1 MTSLM
6 PHEMP
11 IAVVGLGCRLPGAD
25 DLSEYWKLISE
36 GRSGIIELPPDKL
49 DQSLYYHP
57 ERGTFGRSYSKIGG
71 VVPERPLNPAIC
83 KLPKALEDNTDSAHL
98 IMCEVA
104 AMACRNAGYDPF
116 NMATRNTGVY
126 VGHSGGS
133 TLSGEVAFNTYCETV
148 AEYLREDKTFS
159 KCPAEQQ
166 TQIIRGVVDR
176 IRRDKARRNPD
187 GGPEI
192 AANMVSA
199 VISQAFGLSG
209 PALAT
214 DAACASSLIAMAMG
228 IHALRNGQ
236 IDMAIVG
243 GASCSKWYALV
254 IFSIAQSISG
264 TGSRPFDAN
273 ADGLI
278 SSDGYAAVVLK
289 TLPKAIADG
298 DDIKA
303 VIRGI
308 GVSSDGR
315 GKSLWAPRKE
325 GQVLAVQ
332 RAYPKNVDPAKLQY
346 LECHATSTQVGDAT
360 ELAALT
366 MALKDRLPA
375 DRKLPIGSVKAN
387 IGHTLESAGIAGFV
401 KAVLC
406 MQNKTIPGQINLNTP
421 NPDIAWKDIPFYVP
435 SQAMPWPEPKPGEAR
450 RTAVNAFGI
459 GGLNVHVVM
468 DDRVTESLKTQV
480 VVAGNPTGAVI
491 RDKNNPNDRAIAVI
505 GMGAVLPG
513 ALTINAFWDL
523 LSTGR
528 DPKTDVPVK
537 RWNPAIYLDPK
548 AKGPWRSHNTRGG
561 FITDFVYDWKKHKV
575 APKQIANANP
585 LQFMLLDAAD
595 QALQDAGY
603 GSKPF
608 DRQRA
613 AVIVGSVFGGDFACE
628 MQMGLRIPEFQRY
641 LRNEM
646 LSRGVP
652 ENEVEQ
658 VVADYEQLLLKHM
671 PALLDETGSFTASTL
686 ASRLTKTFD
695 MMGGAF
701 SIDAGDTSSM
711 AAISAGIGMLLD
723 QSVDMVMCAA
733 GQRSMDIT
741 VYEGFS
747 MRDGLAKGNPQ
758 PSFSQSMDGVVPGE
772 GAAVVMLKRLADA
785 QRDGD
790 NIRGVIR
797 GLGVALDAQHYPE
810 SYRKA
815 TDRALSLGQ
824 VAPDTIGMVEVA
836 SVGTKATDEQ
846 EVQVLGDVLAADG
859 RNVPAVLS
867 SSIGQIGHTLG
878 MSGMV
883 SLIKSVIELEHGQ
896 IPRTPGMDAPLPSI
910 ASHAETLK
918 VAQESQ
924 TLFATLPT
932 GKTVAAIT
940 NSGPNGAVYTM
951 LLEGGQN
958 LPAAP
963 KRAVK
968 APAVVVGP
976 TEWKTVRIG
985 ATSREALRAEV
996 AKWQADP
1003 TPLFATGGIDHFN
1016 GRDAVRLA
1024 IVADNTQSLT
1034 KKLQLASEQ
1043 LTHANPNGLLEQQ
1056 GVYFRESSAT
1066 KPKVAF
1072 LFPGQGS
1079 QYTGMLRDLV
1089 NESKA
1094 ARTVMAELDDILVQ
1108 HKAPRFAE
1116 LAWTPNEQLG
1126 QDVFLTQL
1134 SMLVADTLVARVL
1147 MSEGLRPDV
1156 ISSHSYG
1163 EFPALVAAGAMTFG
1177 DAIDITRER
1186 THAVESRESTRG
1198 SLMSTT
1204 APLDVVERLLS
1215 HLPGAAYLASH
1226 NAPDQTVVGGTSDA
1240 IHGVKR
1246 LLESEGFATRLLAVP
1261 RPYHTPL
1268 LNEAKP
1274 EFAIALQRA
1283 AVQAP
1288 QVKFLS
1294 SVSLDYVSCAEGV
1307 RKNLVEQLTT
1317 PVRYVQLIQRLA
1329 ADGVNLFLEVG
1340 PQQVL
1345 TRLNQRILK
1354 DRPVSMIST
1363 DLPKHTGRE
1372 ALERLHGL
1380 LETAGLWP
1388 VAPTTPST
1396 TSVAQPGSV
1405 MFFDATAK
1413 RRGGSAPVRR
1423 VIATVPAVR
1432 EMEIE
1437 VGGSS
1442 IGSARGAKPQATT
1455 VAVLEQPQTVMQEVV
1470 TTIDRTAVQ
1479 AFMINF
1485 IVDQTGY
1492 PADMVEMEADLEAD
1506 LGIDSI
1512 KKAQLIGEL
1521 AENFEMKHLA
1531 DSLQDLSLDDF
1542 RTLSSL
1548 LDFVTKSPAA
1558 KVEVVEHAAESARD
1572 AKPQAVSVAVV
1583 EQPQAVMEVAT
1594 TVVTTIDRVA
1604 VQAFMI
1610 NFIVDQTG
1618 YPADMVEME
1627 ADLEADLGIDSIK
1640 KAQLIGELAENFEM
1654 KHLADSLQDL
1664 SLDDF
1669 RTLSSLLD
1677 FVTKAPA
1684 AATVAVEVVEHA
1696 VESAR
1701 DAKPQA
1707 ALVAVV
1713 EQSQPV
1719 TEAVVTVIDRGAVQQ
1734 FMINFIVDQTGYPA
1748 DMVEM
1753 EADLEADLGIDSI
1766 KKAQLI
1772 GELAENFEMK
1782 HLADSLQDLSLD
1794 DFRTLSSLLDFV
1806 TKAPAGATAVE
1817 VVEHAVESAR
1827 DAKPQAVSVA
1837 VVEQSQPVAEPVI
1850 TTAVST
1856 IDRVAVQQFMVNFI
1870 VDQTGYPAD
1879 MVEMEA
1885 DLEADLG
1892 IDSIK
1897 KAQLIGEL
1905 AENFEMKHLADSLQD
1920 LSLDDF
1926 RTLSSL
1932 LDFVTKAPA
1941 ATAEVVEHSVEAER
1955 DAKPQ
1960 AAMEAVVEQP
1970 QPVVE
1975 SVRIEA
1981 VPQTIAAD
1989 DTSVTKLPDA
1999 FSVVPIAGTP
2009 YEMGQQHGRHQSAEI
2024 KAIMS
2029 RYAAMLGPRLQNIPE
2044 LDEALAKPTMYF
2056 GEQELEELHGI
2067 ADGAMLPVPAVIAHN
2082 LGMYPDYVPGCTQFA
2097 YTRQRNPQ
2105 HGLVHAVNEDSP
2117 LSLTLP
2123 DCLARIVQ
2131 VRRPVGGIAHVT
2143 FSVAGQ
2149 TGGLNGINAA
2159 GIAVSSTLLLDRPRR
2174 PSTAVGKVHPVVVKR
2189 LLEHSETIE
2198 DALAI
2203 LRSLDRA
2210 GAWSLCISHHHT
2222 DRLCYVEYD
2231 GGTLQVQ
2238 DGPKSVLTTNHCLLQ
2253 DPIAEIPEHSRHRL
2267 NRLIQLVGED
2277 VGGVTVEM
2285 AQQALRDRY
2294 DLGRGRLTPHATM
2307 NTIRRVDNQIS
2318 IVMMPER
2325 GELFVTPGPR
2335 SGKLVDEYFR
2345 LDLKELLSHDEPVDE
2360 TAAPVRLTSSP
2371 APAATRPARPVQT
2384 NALAGLPEESQRVV
2398 QRHVLRM
2405 EESPLPEGTTTKP
2418 TWNGAAAILGSNKFA
2433 EALKTRL
2440 EAEGL
2445 KVHTLPNTG
2454 DVDAS
2459 VAALN
2464 AAWSEGPV
2472 MHLFVATARDDAS
2485 AIASVDGWEAR
2496 RKIGAMVPFFVCQR
2510 WTGLVQEAKALKSAT
2525 LVGVTALGGDFGFC
2539 GRVHGSEGGGITG
2552 LFKGIRREMP
2562 DLLVKVIDAPFEE
2575 APATLIDAVFKE
2587 LAAKQGPLEVGW
2599 VRGQRS
2605 IVKAV
2610 PQPASTQRQGGKTP
2624 HGNWI
2629 VTGGARGV
2637 TAVVA
2642 RELGRRFGLTMHLIG
2657 SSTQPTI
2664 DPSWRNLTEEGMKT
2678 LKRSVMDQAR
2688 AAGKNPA
2695 NTWKDTERA
2704 IEIDRTLQ
2712 AFRADGITV
2721 HYHACD
2727 VADRTKLG
2735 ATLEA
2740 IRKLSGP
2747 IHGIIHGAGLEAA
2760 CKFEK
2765 KKRELVEA
2773 TIKVKI
2779 DAGLAM
2785 LELTQLDPLEWFI
2798 GFGSTSG
2805 RFGGMGQTDYSM
2817 AQDLLCK
2824 VCDCVRVRRPEVSA
2838 VGMHWPPWADVGM
2851 AARPES
2857 KIALQSSN
2865 LAFMPPL
2872 EGAAH
2877 VIDEML
2883 TEALEGEVLYLDK
2896 PDMIDTDGTM
2906 PDASTKAEYL
2916 RRDPLVKSLPIID
2929 TIHALSKTSLIGKA
2943 VFDPAVEPFLLEHRY
2958 QGVSILPAVVGLE
2971 SMAEGATLLTA
2982 DNRPVVGVRNMT
2994 VHQGFRFHLTK
3005 PQRARVVAKQDHNGV
3020 YCRLEADFLDRVGR
3034 LVEAHRLQMDATLD
3048 LSATYPQLAAVDMG
3062 AQPTAWTKHQY
3073 VVDWRTMK
3081 FPEEARVYHGYP
3093 FQALTDYALV
3103 DGGIWAHIVVP
3114 KPEVIAGKRPA
3125 AGWLLPS
3132 SAIDA
3137 GLLASDLYVWNTYK
3151 ISDLPYSFDRIQF
3164 ARAFVPGETLTM
3176 RMWVKERQGRKIRAD
3191 FVYVDANGKTVMQV
3205 DGYEMVETR
3214 AVNAATS
3221 EAASTPAPEVTPT
3234 VAVAPV
3240 AKPAPQPQ
3248 PTVTPTTAGP
3258 APAPAPTPLKSA
3270 AARIMPQVASP
3281 APAPLPV
3288 GYVNGSGH
3296 KNVVVAPT
3304 STTTPIV
3311 KASDIA
3317 ELPMIDSAKWTSA
3330 AELVA
3335 EIQLDPAN
3343 DLFLIQHT
3351 FGGKP
3356 LLPAV
3361 FGLETMIQAA
3371 SLTQPGRLFDS
3382 TRDFQIIAPCKF
3394 RDQTPATVKVVAQV
3408 DGDGVKCR
3416 LMSTSGKEVVYQ
3428 SVTVMFADQAE
3439 PVLAPTLESPPF
3451 PYSPMNY
3458 AEGKQAQLLHGPLF
3472 RCLKGLCLQ
3481 RDGGWGKVTAAAAD
3495 NLAGN
3500 RKGTRWFLPTATLD
3514 SCLVATG
3521 VDLFIL
3527 MTKRT
3532 EIPHRMEE
3540 IRVVRLPKAGEAC
3553 VVRLNYKGHTDRHT
3567 TYDLILYGANKEVLL
3582 TVKNYQGI
3590 RTSKDADSSLW
3601 SGEVGDDRLA
3611 EIAG

>member
-25 DLSEYWKLISE
+25 DLSAYWKLISE
-36 GRSGIIELPPDKL
+36 GRSGIVEFPPDRL

-57 ERGTFGRSYSKIGG
+57 EKGTFGRTYSKIGG

-83 KLPKALEDNTDSAHL
+83 ALPPALEKNTDSAHL

-104 AMACRNAGYDPF
+104 AMACRHAGYDPF
-116 NMATRNTGVY
+116 NLATRNTGVY
-126 VGHSGGS
+126 IGHSGGS
-133 TLSGEVAFNTYCETV
+133 TLSGEIAFNTYSEQV
-148 AEYLREDKTFS
+148 AEYLREHKTFA
-159 KCPAEQQ
+159 KLPVEQQ
-166 TQIIRGVVDR
+166 TQIIRGVVGR
-176 IRRDKARRNPD
+176 IRAEKAHRNPD

-192 AANMVSA
+192 GAHMVSA
-199 VISQAFGLSG
+199 VIAQAFGLSG

-228 IHALRNGQ
+228 VHALRNGQ

-289 TLPKAIADG
+289 TLPKALADG

-375 DRKLPIGSVKAN
+375 GMKLPIGSVKAN

-406 MQNKTIPGQINLNTP
+406 MQNKTIPGQINLQTP
-421 NPDIAWKDIPFYVP
+421 NPEVAWKDIPFFVP
-435 SQAMPWPEPKPGEAR
+435 QKATPWPEPKPGEAR

-468 DDRVTESLKTQV
+468 DDRPTESLKTQV
-480 VVAGNPTGAVI
+480 NVVGNPTGAVI
-491 RDKNNPNDRAIAVI
+491 REKNNPNDRAIAII

-513 ALTINAFWDL
+513 ALTIDAFWDL
-523 LSTGR
+523 LVSGR
-528 DPKTDVPVK
+528 DPKTTVPAT
-537 RWNPAIYLDPK
+537 RWNPAIYHDPNS
-548 AKGPWRSHNTRGG
+548 KGPWRTRNATGG
-561 FITDFVYDWKKHKV
+561 FVTDFVYDWKKHKV
-575 APKQIANANP
+575 PPKQIANANP

-595 QALQDAGY
+595 QALRDSGY
-603 GSKPF
+603 DKKAF
-608 DRQRA
+608 DHQKA

-646 LSRGVP
+646 LSRGIP
-652 ENEVEQ
+652 AGDIDQ

-671 PALLDETGSFTASTL
+671 PALMDETGSFTASTL
-686 ASRLTKTFD
+686 ASRMTKTFD

-723 QSVDMVMCAA
+723 QSVDMVLCAA
-733 GQRSMDIT
+733 GQRSMDIN
-741 VYEGFS
+741 VYEGFV
-747 MRDGLAKGNPQ
+747 MKDGQAAGTSK

-772 GAAVVMLKRLADA
+772 GSAVVLLKRLSDA

-790 NIRGVIR
+790 RIRGVIR
-797 GLGVALDAQHYPE
+797 GVGVALDVNQYPRAYRE
-810 SYRKA
+810 SA
-815 TDRALSLGQ
+815 DRALELGRA
-824 VAPDTIGMVEVA
+824 VPNHIGMVEVA
-836 SVGTKATDEQ
+836 SIGQPVIDRQEAT
-846 EVQVLGDVLAADG
+846 VLGELLADDA
-859 RNVPAVLS
+859 RNAPAVLT
-867 SSIGQIGHTLG
+867 SSISQIGHTLG
-878 MSGMV
+878 LSGMV
-883 SLIKSVIELEHGQ
+883 SMIKSVLELEHGQ
-896 IPRTPGMDAPLPSI
+896 IPRTPGMDNPLPQVT
-910 ASHAETLK
+910 SHADTLK
-918 VAQESQ
+918 VAQEPQS
-924 TLFATLPT
+924 LFATLPA
-932 GKTVAAIT
+932 GKTLAAIT

-958 LPAAP
+958 LPTAPQRAP
-963 KRAVK
+963 KV
-968 APAVVVGP
+968 PAVVAGP
-976 TEWKTVRIG
+976 TEWKTVRLG
-985 ATSREALRAEV
+985 AASREALRAEV
-996 AKWQADP
+996 AKWQANP
-1003 TPLFATGGIDHFN
+1003 APLFETGGIDHFN

-1043 LTHANPNGLLEQQ
+1043 LVQKNPNGLLEQQ

-1094 ARTVMAELDDILVQ
+1094 AREIVNELDAILVQ
-1108 HKAPRFAE
+1108 HKAPRFAD
-1116 LAWTPNEQLG
+1116 LAWMPNEQLG

-1134 SMLVADTLVARVL
+1134 SMLIADTLVARLL

-1156 ISSHSYG
+1156 ISAHSYG

-1177 DAIDITRER
+1177 DAIEITRDR
-1186 THAVESRESTRG
+1186 TNAVESRESTRG

-1204 APLDVVERLLS
+1204 APLDVVERLLT
-1215 HLPGAAYLASH
+1215 HMPGAAYLASH

-1268 LNEAKP
+1268 LNDAKP
-1274 EFAIALQRA
+1274 AFAAALSRSA
-1283 AVQAP
+1283 IQAP
-1288 QVKFLS
+1288 HVKFLS
-1294 SVSLDYVSCAEGV
+1294 SVSLDYVTCAEGV

-1329 ADGVNLFLEVG
+1329 AEGVSLFLEVG
-1340 PQQVL
+1340 PHQVL

-1354 DRPVSMIST
+1354 DRPVSLIST

-1388 VAPTTPST
+1388 IAPTAPST
-1396 TSVAQPGSV
+1396 TSVAQPGLV
-1405 MFFDATAK
+1405 MFFDATAG
-1413 RRGGSAPVRR
+1413 RRQQRGGSAPVRR

-1432 EMEIE
+1432 EE
-1437 VGGSS
+1437 VEAVGSS
-1442 IGSARGAKPQATT
+1442 FGMSRAAATQATT
-1455 VAVLEQPQTVMQEVV
+1455 VAVLEQPKVVVQEVV
-1470 TTIDRTAVQ
+1470 TTIDRAAVQ
-1479 AFMINF
+1479 
-1485 IVDQTGY
+1485 Q
-1492 PADMVEMEADLEAD
+1492 
-1506 LGIDSI
+1506 
-1512 KKAQLIGEL
+1512 
-1521 AENFEMKHLA
+1521 
-1531 DSLQDLSLDDF
+1531 
-1542 RTLSSL
+1542 
-1548 LDFVTKSPAA
+1548 
-1558 KVEVVEHAAESARD
+1558 
-1572 AKPQAVSVAVV
+1572 
-1583 EQPQAVMEVAT
+1583 
-1594 TVVTTIDRVA
+1594 
-1604 VQAFMI
+1604 FMI

-1684 AATVAVEVVEHA
+1684 GNATIVEAEVSAKREA
-1696 VESAR
+1696 ES
-1701 DAKPQA
+1701 
-1707 ALVAVV
+1707 VAVV
-1713 EQSQPV
+1713 EQ
-1719 TEAVVTVIDRGAVQQ
+1719 TEAVVNELVTTIDRAAVQQFMINFIVDQTGYPADMVEMEADLEADLGIDSIKKAQLIGELAENFEMKHLADSLQDLSLDDFRTLSSLLDFVTKAPAGNATIVEAEVSAKREAEAVIVVEQTEAVIEIVTTIDRGAVQQ

-1806 TKAPAGATAVE
+1806 TKAPAGNATIIDAE
-1817 VVEHAVESAR
+1817 VSANR
-1827 DAKPQAVSVA
+1827 EAESVA
-1837 VVEQSQPVAEPVI
+1837 VVEQTEAVI
-1850 TTAVST
+1850 EIVTT
-1856 IDRVAVQQFMVNFI
+1856 IDRAAVQQFMINFI

-1941 ATAEVVEHSVEAER
+1941 GNATIVEAEVS
-1955 DAKPQ
+1955 AKR
-1960 AAMEAVVEQP
+1960 EAESVIVVEQP

-1975 SVRIEA
+1975 PVRIEA

-1989 DTSVTKLPDA
+1989 HTTVTKLPDA

-2131 VRRPVGGIAHVT
+2131 VRRPVGGIPHVT

-2210 GAWSLCISHHHT
+2210 GAWSLCISHHPT

-2253 DPIAEIPEHSRHRL
+2253 APIADIPEHSRHRL
-2267 NRLIQLVGED
+2267 NRLNQLVGEG
-2277 VGGVTVEM
+2277 VGPVTVEM
-2285 AQQALRDRY
+2285 AQQALRDRF

-2371 APAATRPARPVQT
+2371 APATAKPTRPVQLHS
-2384 NALAGLPEESQRVV
+2384 LAGLPEESQRVV

-2405 EESPLPEGTTTKP
+2405 EEAPLPEGTTTKP

-2445 KVHTLPNTG
+2445 KVHALPNTG

-2459 VAALN
+2459 VAAMN
-2464 AAWSEGPV
+2464 AAWAQGPV

-2485 AIASVDGWEAR
+2485 AIASVDGWEER
-2496 RKIGAMVPFFVCQR
+2496 RKVGAMVPFFVCQR

-2610 PQPASTQRQGGKTP
+2610 PQPASTQRQGSKTP

-2642 RELGRRFGLTMHLIG
+2642 RELGRRFGLTMHLLG

-2735 ATLEA
+2735 ATLDA
-2740 IRKLSGP
+2740 IRNLSGP

-2785 LELTQLDPLEWFI
+2785 LELTQLDPLEWFV

-2805 RFGGMGQTDYSM
+2805 RFGGMGQADYSM
-2817 AQDLLCK
+2817 AQDMLCK
-2824 VCDCVRVRRPEVSA
+2824 MCDWMRVRRPEVSA

-2883 TEALEGEVLYLDK
+2883 TDALEGEVLYLDK

-2916 RRDPLVKSLPIID
+2916 RRNPLVKALPIIE
-2929 TIHALSKTSLIGKA
+2929 TIHGLTTTSVIGKA

-2958 QGVSILPAVVGLE
+2958 QGVPILPAVVGLE
-2971 SMAEGATLLTA
+2971 SMAETATLLAA
-2982 DNRPVVGVRNMT
+2982 DNRSVVGVRNMT
-2994 VHQGFRFHLTK
+2994 VHQGFRFHLPK
-3005 PQRARVVAKQDHNGV
+3005 SQRGRVIAKHDNGAIA
-3020 YCRLEADFLDRVGR
+3020 CRLEADFLDRVGR
-3034 LVEAHRLQMDATLD
+3034 LVEANRLQMDATLE

-3062 AQPTAWTKHQY
+3062 PQPTTWTKHQY

-3103 DGGIWAHIVVP
+3103 DGGLWAHIVVP

-3191 FVYVDANGKTVMQV
+3191 FVYVDASGKVVMQV

-3214 AVNAATS
+3214 AVT
-3221 EAASTPAPEVTPT
+3221 TPAAESAPAP
-3234 VAVAPV
+3234 VAAAPV
-3240 AKPAPQPQ
+3240 AKPVVATAPVIAPAA
-3248 PTVTPTTAGP
+3248 VGP
-3258 APAPAPTPLKSA
+3258 APAPAPSPLKST
-3270 AARIMPQVASP
+3270 AARIIPQASAP

-3296 KNVVVAPT
+3296 KPAAISAPV
-3304 STTTPIV
+3304 STTTPLV
-3311 KASDIA
+3311 KASDVA
-3317 ELPMIDSAKWTSA
+3317 ELPLVESAKWSSA
-3330 AELVA
+3330 TELVA
-3335 EIQLDPAN
+3335 ELTFDPTN
-3343 DLFLIQHT
+3343 DLFLQQHT

-3361 FGLETMIQAA
+3361 IGLESMIQSAW
-3371 SLTQPGRLFDS
+3371 LTQPTRVFDS
-3382 TRDFQIIAPCKF
+3382 VRDFQIIAPLKF
-3394 RDQTPATVKVVAQV
+3394 RDATPATVKVVAQV
-3408 DGDGVKCR
+3408 EGDAVKCR
-3416 LMSTSGKEVVYQ
+3416 LMSISSKEVVYQ

-3439 PVLAPTLESPPF
+3439 PVLAPSLESPPF

-3500 RKGTRWFLPTATLD
+3500 RKGSRWFLPTATLD

-3553 VVRLNYKGHTDRHT
+3553 VVRLNYRGHNDRHT

-3601 SGEVGDDRLA
+3601 SGEAAEGRLIDA
-3611 EIAG
+3611 QQN